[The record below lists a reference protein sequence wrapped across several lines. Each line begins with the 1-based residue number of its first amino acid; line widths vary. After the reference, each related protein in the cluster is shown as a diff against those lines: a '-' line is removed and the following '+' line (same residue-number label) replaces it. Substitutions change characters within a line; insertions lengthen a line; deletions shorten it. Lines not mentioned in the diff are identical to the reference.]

1 MTKSC
6 GWIKKDAEQT
16 DQYIIMA
23 KSAGRWFPVNSCGK
37 TIIFLSA
44 AEADEYAMFLKRE
57 MHPEWSEY
65 YVKLNEW

>member
-1 MTKSC
+1 
-6 GWIKKDAEQT
+6 
-16 DQYIIMA
+16 MA

-37 TIIFLSA
+37 TIVFLSA